1 MPPRAVILAITSLRI
16 VPVSLIPA
24 SPNALSISSSPAFE
38 SIFPSF
44 STLRFFCKPPIL
56 AAVFLISLAISLPA
70 GPNLAAIESTCLLK
84 SSKLPTL
91 VMSPIFSCLPVALK
105 LPCNTP
111 VAELSP
117 TLNRAIALSTASSLA
132 KAAAVRR
139 IAFRS
144 RSLTSLVACV

>member
-1 MPPRAVILAITSLRI
+1 M
-16 VPVSLIPA
+16 
-24 SPNALSISSSPAFE
+24 
-38 SIFPSF
+38 
-44 STLRFFCKPPIL
+44 
-56 AAVFLISLAISLPA
+56 FLISLAISLPA

-111 VAELSP
+111 VTELSP

-144 RSLTSLVACV
+144 RSLTSLVACVWAAACAVDSFKASIWPLARASASALLSPAATLSPVI